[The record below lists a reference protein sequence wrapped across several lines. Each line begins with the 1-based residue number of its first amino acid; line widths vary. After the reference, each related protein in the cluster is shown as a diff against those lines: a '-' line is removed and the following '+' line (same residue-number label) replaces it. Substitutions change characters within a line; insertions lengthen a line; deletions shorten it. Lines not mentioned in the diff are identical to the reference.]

1 MQLEQVPL
9 LVFLHWS
16 IGARVVSH
24 FLLAWFVTLILAVI
38 YGSYIGADRNGVFPT
53 SFRWSGEDHAEGL
66 ARRYRAID
74 YVAGALFFAFVS
86 LYVSAIYYREDFA
99 YYDDDMLT
107 DFSLRGIPF
116 AGPIWLGVGR
126 FFPLAGRGFN
136 VLSHFTRSATG
147 YHSAVVVELILFIV
161 VVFAALKEFRVL
173 HRVLILT
180 AVMLAPSFVI
190 PFSGFV
196 YPERSVLWWFAIL
209 VLCLCGQAETRG
221 PAYVVGCL
229 VATQF
234 ALYYKEPVVVFII
247 AYAGSRLLL
256 SVYLGWH
263 GRRRPW
269 REIIAE
275 ERLPIGMLGLAGVY
289 TLLFVAAMFS
299 SGGRFAY
306 VTSRQQGLIST
317 LVSYLQLDWLLA
329 VFLVV
334 VSVKVGGFLLSESGL
349 DPIWDPLAIGAVA
362 YYVCIICLRMYSAYY
377 VAPADFIALLY
388 VAHTALT
395 WLHGGGKR
403 RAYVVAILFVCI
415 VLHRVAYSS
424 FRIIE
429 RKAVIATKSQLAD
442 FVKGYRSTANSSTI
456 ELYFP
461 YADGYR
467 LMELSSYL
475 RYKGIPLA
483 GQNESRV
490 DVGPAVVIKGRNQF
504 QGDRCVGYRD
514 YTCLHAEKAEPGA
527 LIVVLPDDDISMEAV
542 RALGNRTIPVLSV
555 RICSFCSGENRW
567 FRHLSGVSAGYWDEI
582 PKHWLQLDVFKEP
595 V

>member
-1 MQLEQVPL
+1 MRLEKLPL
-9 LVFLHWS
+9 LILRHWA
-16 IGARVVSH
+16 IGGRVVSH
-24 FLLAWFVTLILAVI
+24 FFLAWFVILILAVI
-38 YGSYIGADRNGVFPT
+38 YGLYFGDHRNEA
-53 SFRWSGEDHAEGL
+53 FRMCFCRSGEDRGKGFAGQ
-66 ARRYRAID
+66 YRTID
-74 YVAGALFFAFVS
+74 YVSGALFLAFLG
-86 LYVSAIYYREDFA
+86 LYISAICYREDFA

-116 AGPIWLGVGR
+116 PAPIWPNLGR
-126 FFPLAGRGFN
+126 FFPLADRGFN
-136 VLSHFTRSATG
+136 VLGYFTKSATG
-147 YHSAVVVELILFIV
+147 YHSSVVVELALFLA
-161 VVFAALKEFRVL
+161 VVFVALREFRVF

-196 YPERSVLWWFAIL
+196 YPERSVLLWLAIL
-209 VLCLCGQAETRG
+209 LLCLYGHAETR
-221 PAYVVGCL
+221 ARFYVVGCL

-234 ALYYKEPVVVFII
+234 ALYYKETVVIFII
-247 AYAGSRLLL
+247 AYAASRLLL
-256 SVYLGWH
+256 DLHRGWH
-263 GRRRPW
+263 GRRLPW
-269 REIIAE
+269 RGIIAE
-275 ERLPIGMLGLAGVY
+275 EVVPLGMLGLAGAY
-289 TLLFVAAMFS
+289 ALLFGAAMFS
-299 SGGRFAY
+299 GSGFSYIA
-306 VTSRQQGLIST
+306 SKQQGLAAT
-317 LVSYLQLDWLLA
+317 FVTYLQLDWLL
-329 VFLVV
+329 VIFLVV
-334 VSVKVGGFLLSESGL
+334 IALKIRGFLFSQSKL
-349 DPIWDPLAIGAVA
+349 DPIWDPLAVGAVA

-377 VAPADFIALLY
+377 LAPGDFIALLY
-388 VAHTALT
+388 VAHTALM
-395 WLHGGGKR
+395 WVHGGGKR

-424 FRIIE
+424 FRMIE

-483 GQNESRV
+483 GQKESRV
-490 DVGPAVVIKGRNQF
+490 DAGPTVVIKGRSQF

-542 RALGNRTIPVLSV
+542 RALGNRAIPVLSV

-567 FRHLSGVSAGYWDEI
+567 FRHLSGVSAGYWDKI
-582 PKHWLQLDVFKEP
+582 PKHWLQLDVFKQP